1 MTKQDFLAKAYR
13 STVSNALGDAAKRIG
28 DPDLINLSIGDP
40 DFITPQ
46 EIIDS
51 AFKCATDGH
60 TNYTKP
66 NGDPELIDAIAVFLR
81 EEYRSDVKPNEIMV
95 TVGACHAMY
104 VALCAILDEGDE
116 VLVPD
121 PYFTPYKD
129 QVTMARG
136 VFVSVP
142 TDISTGFQL
151 NFETL
156 ESLVTPKT
164 KAILVN
170 SPNNPTGAVY
180 GRDVLEKL
188 GAFALK
194 HDLIVLSDEVYEA
207 LSYGQKHVSVLEI
220 PTLRDRSIVFG
231 SFSKSYAMTGWR
243 IGYAVAPDY
252 VISTMVQINESICF
266 SAPSVS
272 QRAALS
278 ALHKRKIVQPK
289 LVNAFEERMSYGY
302 RRIKSIQGLDV
313 IAPKGGIYLFADIRK
328 SNLSSTLFAQHLADE
343 KKVLVLPGNVFGAYG
358 EGYIRIA
365 VTVGLDRLAI
375 AFDRIEEFIR
385 KEAGM

>member
-1 MTKQDFLAKAYR
+1 
-13 STVSNALGDAAKRIG
+13 
-28 DPDLINLSIGDP
+28 
-40 DFITPQ
+40 
-46 EIIDS
+46 
-51 AFKCATDGH
+51 
-60 TNYTKP
+60 
-66 NGDPELIDAIAVFLR
+66 
-81 EEYRSDVKPNEIMV
+81 
-95 TVGACHAMY
+95 
-104 VALCAILDEGDE
+104 
-116 VLVPD
+116 
-121 PYFTPYKD
+121 
-129 QVTMARG
+129 MARG

-142 TDISTGFQL
+142 TEISTGFQL

-188 GAFALK
+188 GEFALK

-278 ALHKRKIVQPK
+278 ALHKRNVVQPK
-289 LVNAFEERMSYGY
+289 LVNAFEERMNYGY
-302 RRIKSIQGLDV
+302 RRIKAIQGLDV

-328 SNLSSTLFAQHLADE
+328 SNLSSSMFAQRLADE

-375 AFDRIEEFIR
+375 AFDRIEEFIQ